1 MYIKR
6 KTYLM
11 RNFYFIFSFLFLI
24 IQFSYAQWEN
34 RYPKVGGY
42 GHHVYLEGYELP
54 VLNAGPTDPAPS
66 PNNEEVVFSAK
77 GWLWIM
83 NLETAVAKRITF
95 SADLDARPNWS
106 PDGTKI
112 VFVRDNSLNIQI
124 VLLDLKTNK
133 ERVIVNTDALDLDP
147 IFSDDGKHIYYSSA
161 VKGSFDLWKLKL
173 STEESSI
180 LTQENSLERLPVPTS
195 DGSKIVFLHKEGFSY
210 DAIKLLDV
218 EKGTSTFLIEENFTS
233 QANFSLA
240 PDNKT
245 LAYTWPNG
253 DNYELH
259 LLNIDLPKSKMLL
272 TKSKGLPLSPKFSS
286 DGDWVYYSESNKI
299 GASEL
304 KRISVYGGEPE
315 LLSVKKWDWG
325 QPIGKLKITSMVD
338 GKVEAVRMSIVDQ
351 KGHPIIPDAGVI
363 HSEGQNGIVFFYSTG
378 EIEIEAPLGKLT
390 ITAVHGFSTVQQIHE
405 VELKTAKTET
415 EIKFNRIWNAKQNGW
430 YAADNHFH
438 LNYGGTYQL
447 NPQDIK
453 IDLKAEEIDI
463 AFPLVANLGNRFL
476 EQELLDWKDKELPI
490 ISFGQEV
497 RSHFLGHLNLI
508 GIDELYWPWVWGP
521 YYDIYA
527 KEDRL
532 NADPLRFI
540 SKKGGLGGY
549 VHPVSVKDPFGAG
562 GASSV
567 PIELTAD
574 VVLGEVDMLEVGC
587 LWTDEIGT
595 AALWHEFLN
604 LGIPVSLSAGS
615 DVMNDLYR
623 TMAIGATR
631 VYVKP
636 EGEFSLETY
645 LNAIKKGKSFVSN
658 GPQIIFSVDGKE
670 VGDIINSNKKKLK
683 WELNV
688 YSPVDY
694 DLVEV
699 FVNGDVV
706 WSNKSKKGNSEIYT
720 GSIEVPKGGW
730 VTARVSGAKSE
741 WPMMDSF
748 IFAETSP
755 IWFNEKGSTVATSKI
770 TAAEKLLKILEVSEQ
785 RLSLGYGDSEIPKL
799 KAHFAKA
806 KEKLL
811 GIISSKEK

>member
-1 MYIKR
+1 
-6 KTYLM
+6 M
-11 RNFYFIFSFLFLI
+11 RNFYFIFSFLFLT

-405 VELKTAKTET
+405 VELKTATTET

-447 NPQDIK
+447 DPQDIK

-636 EGEFSLETY
+636 DGEFSLETY
-645 LNAIKKGKSFVSN
+645 LDAIKNGKSFVSN

-755 IWFNEKGSTVATSKI
+755 IWFNEKGNTVATSKI

>member
-11 RNFYFIFSFLFLI
+11 RNFYFIFSFLFLT

-253 DNYELH
+253 DNYELQ

-532 NADPLRFI
+532 NADPLRFV
-540 SKKGGLGGY
+540 SEKGGLGGY

-636 EGEFSLETY
+636 DGEFSLETY
-645 LNAIKKGKSFVSN
+645 LDAIKNGKSFVSN

-670 VGDIINSNKKKLK
+670 VGDIITSNKKKLK

-688 YSPVDY
+688 HSPVAY

>member
-1 MYIKR
+1 
-6 KTYLM
+6 M
-11 RNFYFIFSFLFLI
+11 RNFYFIFSFLFLT

-405 VELKTAKTET
+405 VELKTATTET

-447 NPQDIK
+447 DPQDIK

-755 IWFNEKGSTVATSKI
+755 IWFNEKGNTVATSKI

>member
-11 RNFYFIFSFLFLI
+11 RNFYFIFSFLFLT

-405 VELKTAKTET
+405 VELKTATTET

-636 EGEFSLETY
+636 DGEFSLETY
-645 LNAIKKGKSFVSN
+645 LDAIKNGKSFVSN

-670 VGDIINSNKKKLK
+670 VGDIITSNKKKLK

-688 YSPVDY
+688 HSPVAY

>member
-1 MYIKR
+1 
-6 KTYLM
+6 M
-11 RNFYFIFSFLFLI
+11 RNFYFIFSFLFLT

-161 VKGSFDLWKLKL
+161 IKGSFDLWKLNL

-405 VELKTAKTET
+405 VELKTATTET

-447 NPQDIK
+447 DPQDIK

-755 IWFNEKGSTVATSKI
+755 IWFNEKGNTVATSKI